1 MTAME
6 KVRIDK
12 WLWAARFFKTRALA
26 KAAIEGGKV
35 HMGGQRVKASK
46 ELKVGSEL
54 TIRQGWD
61 EKQIQVDALSD
72 KRRGAPEAAALYT
85 ETEQSIIERE
95 RRAAERKAA
104 GSSHFPPDQRP
115 NKKQRRQIHRFQRE
129 QELD

>member
-1 MTAME
+1 ME

-12 WLWAARFFKTRALA
+12 WLWAARFFKTRALS

-35 HMGGQRVKASK
+35 HVGGQRVKASK
-46 ELKVGSEL
+46 ELTAGTEL

-61 EKQIQVDALSD
+61 EKQIRVDALSD

-85 ETEQSIIERE
+85 ETEQSILARE
-95 RRAAERKAA
+95 QLAAERKAA
-104 GSSHFPPDQRP
+104 SSSHYPPDQRP

>member
-1 MTAME
+1 ME

-35 HMGGQRVKASK
+35 HMAGQRVKASK
-46 ELKVGSEL
+46 ELKAGTEL

-61 EKQIQVDALSD
+61 EKQIQVDGLSD
-72 KRRGAPEAAALYT
+72 KRRGATEAAALYT

-104 GSSHFPPDQRP
+104 SSSHYPPDQRP